1 MIIPFYSDIDHLKFT
16 FTSGVLLGPGSI
28 VVDCDVCWAKHLSWE
43 LGIQTYT
50 SIALYIL
57 KCQLPVSGLYHS
69 MTRIVAQVW
78 RP

>member
-1 MIIPFYSDIDHLKFT
+1 MIIPFLQWYMVNLKFT

-50 SIALYIL
+50 SHALYSN
-57 KCQLPVSGLYHS
+57 VSSPFQDYTIAWQG
-69 MTRIVAQVW
+69 
-78 RP
+78 